1 MKSNLA
7 YEPSYPQGEVV
18 RFPKNERK
26 AMSEKKFNYVTSIR
40 SIKMHSTTKH
50 VALTLATYADFETGI
65 CYPTIQT
72 LMDDTG
78 LSNRVVSHHIKQ
90 LEKLGFLLVKR
101 ARGSNSKYK
110 FVFENIT
117 KAMTQSHHLRK
128 TSSDFDDMEVVTLM
142 HEVVTLSA
150 QSSDAESHKHPL
162 TTNNYHE
169 VSDSVSAHEKTEQKT
184 EGEKQ
189 TKPTAKKR
197 ESGKVKTSIPKNFAI
212 SDQVRTWAQEKNYKH
227 LEQHLEYF
235 TAKCEAN
242 GYKYLNWDA
251 AFKTAIRDDWAKL
264 NNNRQTGYQSAAS
277 KNSQTLNNHDA
288 FFAQYGIGTERQEQA
303 IDVNP
308 DHSYAITWEHE
319 Q

>member
-7 YEPSYPQGEVV
+7 HEPPHPQGEVV

-101 ARGSNSKYK
+101 AKGSNSKYK
-110 FVFENIT
+110 FVAESIA
-117 KAMTQSHHLRK
+117 KAVTQSHHLRK

-142 HEVVTLSA
+142 QEVVTLSA
-150 QSSDAESHKHPL
+150 QSSDAESHKHSL
-162 TTNNYHE
+162 TTINYHE
-169 VSDSVSAHEKTEQKT
+169 VSDSVLESKKTK
-184 EGEKQ
+184 GEDQ
-189 TKPTAKKR
+189 VKPTTKKR
-197 ESGKVKTSIPKNFAI
+197 ESGKTKTSIPKNFTI
-212 SDQVRTWAQEKNYKH
+212 SDQVRTWALEKNYKH

-264 NNNRQTGYQSAAS
+264 NNNQQTGYQP
-277 KNSQTLNNHDA
+277 KPNQ
-288 FFAQYGIGTERQEQA
+288 QREQA
-303 IDVNP
+303 WADYYAKRNQQQPNNIIDVIEVQH
-308 DHSYAITWEHE
+308 D
-319 Q
+319 